1 MRYSQTH
8 FHLTMRHQK
17 AMTTIKNFMHLEIIN
32 SINVEENY
40 TQNSGERTGS
50 PA

>member
-17 AMTTIKNFMHLEIIN
+17 TMTTIKNFMHLEIKN
-32 SINVEENY
+32 SINIGKNY